1 MGNSVIKWIT
11 FSVSISML
19 SFSSQAAMADAEIQR
34 KARRVNSKILASK
47 SGEVVTEM
55 QELIDN
61 GYKGYRVPLAMAL
74 MDSRGD
80 KSRIAGLLYDAAT
93 DPKVP
98 DSEAVAILEE
108 SAPDFLSKTKSQV
121 ITEYTG

>member
-1 MGNSVIKWIT
+1 MGNSIIKWIT

-34 KARRVNSKILASK
+34 TARSINSKILASK

-108 SAPDFLSKTKSQV
+108 SVPDFLSKTKSQV